1 MMFPICVQCI
11 GKIEKSHYSSCYV
24 FFTMSAGQ
32 TNQINK
38 EKIQAICFYVIVCVK
53 YSHQDNKNWICTPK
67 VYHIYH
73 HY

>member
-11 GKIEKSHYSSCYV
+11 GKIEKSHYSSYV
-24 FFTMSAGQ
+24 FLTMSAGQ

-53 YSHQDNKNWICTPK
+53 YSHQDNKNLICTPK
-67 VYHIYH
+67 VYYIYH